1 LVSDDWFR
9 AFYTI
14 VTFNQ
19 RHRRRID
26 LNVGQF
32 REVELRVHRLSPTDS
47 ATLIR
52 GDAFDLIEAEELA
65 LHSLAMKRQARQM
78 PTLPD
83 ETLANETNIDR
94 LTRRWDQRIHHILH
108 LNQSPSFSAARK
120 KSVADK
126 QRIATLRGWRYI
138 EQPVLSTT
146 ALESVIADVQTQF
159 GETVSTVRCQPNQ
172 RIELPGGT
180 IIHPVPGEK
189 MPSLMMRNI
198 QVSYGPKKENK
209 VADVVTKLLQI
220 P

>member
-1 LVSDDWFR
+1 
-9 AFYTI
+9 

-94 LTRRWDQRIHHILH
+94 LTRRWDQRIHHTLH
-108 LNQSPSFSAARK
+108 LSQSPSFSAARK
-120 KSVADK
+120 KSVANK
-126 QRIATLRGWRYI
+126 QQIATLRGWRYI